1 MPAWQCL
8 DSSISLKMFGKMNLE
23 RFQLYY
29 ENHFFDKWEQ
39 TQASLFNNC
48 NSAKTV
54 EWKTNFIHRLVI
66 DFEKSESNP
75 VKDHSLNSQW
85 I

>member
-1 MPAWQCL
+1 
-8 DSSISLKMFGKMNLE
+8 MNLE
-23 RFQLYY
+23 RFLLYSG
-29 ENHFFDKWEQ
+29 NHFFDKWEQ

-48 NSAKTV
+48 NSAKTA
-54 EWKTNFIHRLVI
+54 EWKTTFIHQLVI
-66 DFEKSESNP
+66 GTFVDFENSESNP